1 MITKRTF
8 LAALIIFVA
17 CKNTDAQM
25 PTDSLIAWW
34 PFNGNHQDGS
44 GNNHNGSATGTSFD
58 TDRFGNP
65 SSACYF
71 NGTFDIVQV
80 DHHPDMNSL
89 PITFS
94 WWMKPEVEDDG
105 GTIFY
110 KYAPATWNGYNISYW
125 PSNPPTAQWEA
136 AYRAE
141 QFTGVY
147 QTYDNP
153 FTWALDFN
161 AFDNNW
167 NHYAFV
173 VDSLSGTLYKN
184 GNVLATYPWWF
195 QGGTGSAFAVSGPW
209 DLTLGGGVHG
219 LLDDLAIW
227 NRAFSATEIYNLY
240 TGSSPYLAYFPDNDQ
255 DGYGNPL
262 IPIESNT
269 GAPIGYVVDNRDCND
284 NDPAVYPGAT
294 CTDNNDLTI
303 NDQYSIECVCEG
315 LFIDPTCATLPPTL
329 QNGII
334 GYWPFCG
341 NTQDESGNGNHGI
354 THYNVEPT
362 TDRFGNANGAYY
374 FDGVR
379 SAIEIPHNDIF
390 STLPLTVAM
399 WVKLD
404 TFQLRNPSGTIVSKG
419 LLSNNNNTVEGW
431 GSFITYGDSSI
442 KAMDYSS
449 YWDCGT
455 SEQNFGCIPFSDAN
469 NANLYDNQWHQITIA
484 FTSSSSTIYL
494 DGNYYFSD
502 SPFYYSNYESI
513 VIGATKDNYAW
524 LYDEFKNAFKG
535 KIDDVTLWNRALSEP
550 EIFALMTTQ
559 HQPIGRAFL
568 DYNNSCIPNISG
580 IKNIT
585 GVITPGNLQVT
596 SDNLGEFHLN
606 NGALPDGSY
615 TISLLDNPD
624 YSYTCTNAQTFT
636 ITNGIID
643 SEFHFGMLPLNP
655 SCPSM
660 EGALADSL
668 KAFWPFCASALD
680 ASGNNNN
687 GEIFNAISTK
697 DRFGNENQAFLF
709 DGETSKIIFQGVDL
723 PLGNSPRTISVWY
736 KSVWDSGIWY
746 EQGTGYLMGST
757 HESENY
763 YPHYGGE
770 YLMEDYTIE
779 YDGIDFYFNGLG
791 GVGSYPCTGGIGTTN
806 NWHHI
811 VGVYHGSDSLEAYFD
826 GKNIFPA
833 FTGPYSDCGWTED
846 SYSTYWDSL
855 VINTPLQD
863 IIIGGLANNPEWG
876 WDYQFFEGYI
886 DDVAIWNR
894 ALTAEEVNTLYGNF
908 APVVG
913 CTDSTATNYNPF
925 ATSNAG
931 CTYQI
936 DAIVYHD
943 INGNGIREDNEPGLP
958 NVQIS
963 TPNQISWSNELGHVG
978 FSVITANTT
987 LNLGELPENWTTSTS
1002 TQYLID
1008 ISMGNDTAYFGVIIN
1023 PGPAL
1028 IEVVPTGPLQDVVQC
1043 IAGYNGGLSIHN
1055 IGSQPVSGFIT
1066 LYCDSLYTPE
1076 ILNNFVAQP
1085 ILSEPG
1091 QAIWQLENFQ
1101 PGDFEL
1107 ISYHVNGP
1115 GVEYFGTPH
1124 SFDISALLYDQE
1136 GNTIVNQSWVTH
1148 TTVSCAYDPN
1158 DLTPTPI
1165 GYTNNHF
1172 IRAGDRIKF
1181 RVRFQN
1187 LGNAPATDV
1196 RVEQYLDSTVWDLSS
1211 FESPYPISA
1220 EVGCLHD
1227 DGVMNLET
1235 GMLIYMFD
1243 NIMLPDSA
1251 SDPLGSRREFHYY
1264 VSARQDLLA
1273 GTQLYNQASIYFDN
1287 NPPIITNQTFHTIF
1301 DCSSFTGPLGD
1312 TSICVGETAMVFATQ
1327 PYVDSYTWS
1336 FDAFQS
1342 YGDTLVLSN
1351 LPAGNQS
1358 LSLFT
1363 TNELCGVDGESHT
1376 YNFWVHPLP
1385 ETDIINNGGVLTV
1398 SDGTEWQ
1405 WYYQDSSIE
1414 GATENTYTVQD
1425 TGSYFVWITNEYG
1438 CSIESETIVYVTGV
1452 EDVTSIENEFTISPN
1467 PMKNEAWLKGPAGI
1481 HDLMLYDQMG
1491 ACVRKWT
1498 SDSTNTVIERKS
1510 LPAGLYHLRITD
1522 ANHSWTIRIIME

>member
-1 MITKRTF
+1 
-8 LAALIIFVA
+8 
-17 CKNTDAQM
+17 
-25 PTDSLIAWW
+25 
-34 PFNGNHQDGS
+34 
-44 GNNHNGSATGTSFD
+44 
-58 TDRFGNP
+58 
-65 SSACYF
+65 
-71 NGTFDIVQV
+71 
-80 DHHPDMNSL
+80 
-89 PITFS
+89 
-94 WWMKPEVEDDG
+94 
-105 GTIFY
+105 
-110 KYAPATWNGYNISYW
+110 
-125 PSNPPTAQWEA
+125 
-136 AYRAE
+136 
-141 QFTGVY
+141 
-147 QTYDNP
+147 
-153 FTWALDFN
+153 
-161 AFDNNW
+161 
-167 NHYAFV
+167 
-173 VDSLSGTLYKN
+173 
-184 GNVLATYPWWF
+184 
-195 QGGTGSAFAVSGPW
+195 
-209 DLTLGGGVHG
+209 
-219 LLDDLAIW
+219 
-227 NRAFSATEIYNLY
+227 
-240 TGSSPYLAYFPDNDQ
+240 
-255 DGYGNPL
+255 
-262 IPIESNT
+262 
-269 GAPIGYVVDNRDCND
+269 
-284 NDPAVYPGAT
+284 
-294 CTDNNDLTI
+294 
-303 NDQYSIECVCEG
+303 
-315 LFIDPTCATLPPTL
+315 
-329 QNGII
+329 
-334 GYWPFCG
+334 
-341 NTQDESGNGNHGI
+341 
-354 THYNVEPT
+354 
-362 TDRFGNANGAYY
+362 
-374 FDGVR
+374 
-379 SAIEIPHNDIF
+379 
-390 STLPLTVAM
+390 
-399 WVKLD
+399 
-404 TFQLRNPSGTIVSKG
+404 
-419 LLSNNNNTVEGW
+419 
-431 GSFITYGDSSI
+431 
-442 KAMDYSS
+442 
-449 YWDCGT
+449 
-455 SEQNFGCIPFSDAN
+455 
-469 NANLYDNQWHQITIA
+469 
-484 FTSSSSTIYL
+484 
-494 DGNYYFSD
+494 
-502 SPFYYSNYESI
+502 
-513 VIGATKDNYAW
+513 
-524 LYDEFKNAFKG
+524 
-535 KIDDVTLWNRALSEP
+535 
-550 EIFALMTTQ
+550 
-559 HQPIGRAFL
+559 
-568 DYNNSCIPNISG
+568 
-580 IKNIT
+580 
-585 GVITPGNLQVT
+585 
-596 SDNLGEFHLN
+596 
-606 NGALPDGSY
+606 
-615 TISLLDNPD
+615 
-624 YSYTCTNAQTFT
+624 
-636 ITNGIID
+636 
-643 SEFHFGMLPLNP
+643 
-655 SCPSM
+655 
-660 EGALADSL
+660 
-668 KAFWPFCASALD
+668 
-680 ASGNNNN
+680 
-687 GEIFNAISTK
+687 
-697 DRFGNENQAFLF
+697 
-709 DGETSKIIFQGVDL
+709 
-723 PLGNSPRTISVWY
+723 
-736 KSVWDSGIWY
+736 
-746 EQGTGYLMGST
+746 
-757 HESENY
+757 
-763 YPHYGGE
+763 
-770 YLMEDYTIE
+770 
-779 YDGIDFYFNGLG
+779 
-791 GVGSYPCTGGIGTTN
+791 
-806 NWHHI
+806 
-811 VGVYHGSDSLEAYFD
+811 
-826 GKNIFPA
+826 
-833 FTGPYSDCGWTED
+833 
-846 SYSTYWDSL
+846 
-855 VINTPLQD
+855 
-863 IIIGGLANNPEWG
+863 
-876 WDYQFFEGYI
+876 
-886 DDVAIWNR
+886 
-894 ALTAEEVNTLYGNF
+894 
-908 APVVG
+908 
-913 CTDSTATNYNPF
+913 
-925 ATSNAG
+925 
-931 CTYQI
+931 
-936 DAIVYHD
+936 
-943 INGNGIREDNEPGLP
+943 
-958 NVQIS
+958 
-963 TPNQISWSNELGHVG
+963 
-978 FSVITANTT
+978 
-987 LNLGELPENWTTSTS
+987 
-1002 TQYLID
+1002 
-1008 ISMGNDTAYFGVIIN
+1008 MGNDTAYFGVIIN